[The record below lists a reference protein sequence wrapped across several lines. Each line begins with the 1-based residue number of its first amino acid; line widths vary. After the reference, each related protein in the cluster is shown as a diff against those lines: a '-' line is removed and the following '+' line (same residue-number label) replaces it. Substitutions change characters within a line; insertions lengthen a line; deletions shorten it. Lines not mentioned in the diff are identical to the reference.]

1 MASAPTVRDSK
12 DGFSEERVELQ
23 AVLSS
28 PLFQRAPKL
37 SKILA
42 YICEKYFNGKGASL
56 KEYSIAVDAL
66 GRAPGFDPQADAI
79 VRVDLHLLRKRL
91 ELYYANDGKYRHLRI
106 VLPLGHYVPE
116 FISNNAPG
124 TENVR
129 IPPKAVLST
138 PSVVH
143 PALPPLEEF
152 SRIAQDVPPLALA
165 PKFKKRKPIFSRPV
179 VLRRV
184 EMWAR
189 RRIIFLTAICCIFLG
204 MAGGVAGTVVLY
216 RHLFSGVWVFSNAPK
231 LVRLASAEILQ
242 HFSIGGAPDFENR
255 AIRIHCGS
263 AQDYVD
269 SAGFRWSSDR
279 FYSGGNIFQHDVV
292 PILRSADPALYSTG
306 RMGSFRYDVPVSRGT
321 YEVRL
326 LFAET
331 AQDIE
336 DGMRE
341 TSFTVGS
348 GAPNMID
355 VVADAGGTR
364 TATVKIYS
372 NVRPSADRKIHISF
386 RSTVG
391 FLNAIEILPEANGK
405 PGPIRISTLPHMFV
419 DLAGRHWLPDRYF
432 RGGRN
437 IDHVF
442 ASDGTD
448 DPLLFSRE
456 RFGNFSYSI
465 PVAQGYSYQL
475 TLYMA
480 ERYWGPQNSGNGG
493 VGSRIF
499 DVRCDNLEL
508 LRNFDLLEAAHDSPV
523 VAARFRH
530 LHPDSTGKLNLQFL
544 PVVNYAVL
552 NALEVE
558 AE

>member
-12 DGFSEERVELQ
+12 DGFREERAELQ

-28 PLFQRAPKL
+28 SLFRRAPKL

-42 YICEKYFNGKGASL
+42 YICEKYFSGKGANL

-91 ELYYANDGKYRHLRI
+91 ELYYANDGKYRRLRI

-116 FISNNAPG
+116 FISNHAPDAG
-124 TENVR
+124 NVR
-129 IPPKAVLST
+129 IPPKAVLSKPDVT
-138 PSVVH
+138 Y

-152 SRIAQDVPPLALA
+152 SRIAPDLPPLALA
-165 PKFKKRKPIFSRPV
+165 PKSKKRKLIFSKPV

-189 RRIIFLTAICCIFLG
+189 RRTIFLTAICCGFLG
-204 MAGGVAGTVVLY
+204 MAGGVAGTIVLY
-216 RHLFSGVWVFSNAPK
+216 RHLFSGVWVLSNAPAVVK
-231 LVRLASAEILQ
+231 LASAEILQ

-263 AQDYVD
+263 DHDYVD

-279 FYSGGNIFQHDVV
+279 FYSGGNVFQHDVV
-292 PILRSADPALYSTG
+292 PISRSADSALYSTG
-306 RMGSFRYDVPVSRGT
+306 RMGSFHYDVPVSPGA

-331 AQDIE
+331 TQDIE
-336 DGMRE
+336 EGMRE
-341 TSFTVGS
+341 MSFTVGS
-348 GAPNMID
+348 GTPYTID

-364 TATVKIYS
+364 TATMKIYS
-372 NVRPSADRKIHISF
+372 NVHPGADRKIHISF
-386 RSTVG
+386 RSTGG
-391 FLNAIEILPEANGK
+391 FLNGIEILPETNGK
-405 PGPIRISTLPHMFV
+405 PGPIRISALPHMFV

-442 ASDGTD
+442 AEDRT

-499 DVRCDNLEL
+499 NVRCDNLEL

>member
-1 MASAPTVRDSK
+1 MASAPTVRDGEG
-12 DGFSEERVELQ
+12 GFSEERAELQ

-42 YICEKYFNGKGASL
+42 YICEKYFSGKGANL

-91 ELYYANDGKYRHLRI
+91 ELYYANDGKYRRLRI

-116 FISNNAPG
+116 FIPNHAPG
-124 TENVR
+124 VGNVR

-138 PSVVH
+138 PNVAQ

-152 SRIAQDVPPLALA
+152 SRVAKDVPPLALA
-165 PKFKKRKPIFSRPV
+165 PKSKKRRLIFSRPV
-179 VLRRV
+179 ILRRV
-184 EMWAR
+184 EAWVHR
-189 RRIIFLTAICCIFLG
+189 HTIFLTAICCGALG
-204 MAGGVAGTVVLY
+204 IAGGVAGTAILY
-216 RHLFSGVWVFSNAPK
+216 RHLFTGMWVFSNEPTLVK
-231 LVRLASAEILQ
+231 LVSAEILQ
-242 HFSIGGAPDFENR
+242 HFSIGGAPDLESR

-263 AQDYVD
+263 DHDYVD

-279 FYSGGNIFQHDVV
+279 FYSGGSAFTHDVV
-292 PILRSADPALYSTG
+292 PIARSADPTLYSTG
-306 RMGSFRYDVPVSRGT
+306 RMGTFHYDVPVSPGA

-331 AQDIE
+331 TQDIE

-341 TSFTVGS
+341 TSFSVGS
-348 GAPNMID
+348 GAPYLID

-364 TATVKIYS
+364 TATTKIYS
-372 NVRPSADRKIHISF
+372 NTRPGADRKIHVSF
-386 RSTVG
+386 RSTDG
-391 FLNAIEILPEANGK
+391 FLNAIEILPETNGK
-405 PGPIRISTLPHMFV
+405 PSPIRISTLPHIFV

-442 ASDGTD
+442 APDRTD
-448 DPLLFSRE
+448 PILFSRE

-499 DVRCDNLEL
+499 NVRCDNLEL
-508 LRNFDLLEAAHDSPV
+508 LHNFDLLEAAHDSPV
-523 VAARFRH
+523 VAVRFRH
-530 LHPDSTGKLNLQFL
+530 LHPDSTGKLNLEFL
-544 PVVNYAVL
+544 SVVNYAVL

>member
-1 MASAPTVRDSK
+1 MASAPAVRDSK
-12 DGFSEERVELQ
+12 DGFREERAELQ

-28 PLFQRAPKL
+28 SLFRRAPKL

-91 ELYYANDGKYRHLRI
+91 ELYYADDGKYRHLRI

-116 FISNNAPG
+116 FIPNHAPVA
-124 TENVR
+124 ENVR

-138 PSVVH
+138 PNVAHS
-143 PALPPLEEF
+143 PLPPLEEF

-165 PKFKKRKPIFSRPV
+165 PKFKKRKLIFSRPV

-189 RRIIFLTAICCIFLG
+189 RRNIFLTAICCIFLG
-204 MAGGVAGTVVLY
+204 VASGVAGTVVLY
-216 RHLFSGVWVFSNAPK
+216 RHLFSGVWVFSNAPTP
-231 LVRLASAEILQ
+231 VRLASAEILQ

-263 AQDYVD
+263 TQDYVD

-279 FYSGGNIFQHDVV
+279 FYSGGNTFQHDVV
-292 PILRSADPALYSTG
+292 PIARSADPALYSTG
-306 RMGSFRYDVPVSRGT
+306 RTGTFHYDVPVFSGA

-331 AQDIE
+331 TQDIE
-336 DGMRE
+336 EGMRE
-341 TSFTVGS
+341 TLFIVGS
-348 GAPNMID
+348 GTPNIID
-355 VVADAGGTR
+355 VVADANGAR
-364 TATVKIYS
+364 TATTKIYS
-372 NVRPSADRKIHISF
+372 NVRPGADRKIHVSF
-386 RSTVG
+386 RSTAG
-391 FLNAIEILPEANGK
+391 FLNAIEILPETNGK

-442 ASDGTD
+442 AEDRM

-465 PVAQGYSYQL
+465 PVAQGYSYRL

-508 LRNFDLLEAAHDSPV
+508 LRNFDLLEASHDSPV

-530 LHPDSTGKLNLQFL
+530 LHPDSTGKLNLEFL

>member
-12 DGFSEERVELQ
+12 DFSEERAELQ

-42 YICEKYFNGKGASL
+42 YICEKYFSGKGANL

-91 ELYYANDGKYRHLRI
+91 ELYYANDGKYRRLRI
-106 VLPLGHYVPE
+106 ALPLGHYVPE
-116 FISNNAPG
+116 FISNHAPDAG
-124 TENVR
+124 NMR
-129 IPPKAVLST
+129 IPPKPVPST
-138 PSVVH
+138 PNIAHSA
-143 PALPPLEEF
+143 PSPLEEF
-152 SRIAQDVPPLALA
+152 SPIAQDAPPLVLA
-165 PKFKKRKPIFSRPV
+165 PKPKKQKLIFMRSV
-179 VLRRV
+179 ALRRV
-184 EMWAR
+184 GVWVR
-189 RRIIFLTAICCIFLG
+189 RRNIFLTAICCSFLG

-216 RHLFSGVWVFSNAPK
+216 RHLFNRVWIFSNTPTP
-231 LVRLASAEILQ
+231 VRLASAEILQ
-242 HFSIGGAPDFENR
+242 HFSIGGAQDFENR

-279 FYSGGNIFQHDVV
+279 YYSGGNVLQHDVV
-292 PILRSADPALYSTG
+292 PIFRSADPALYSTG
-306 RMGSFRYDVPVSRGT
+306 RMGAFHYDIPVSPGT

-331 AQDIE
+331 MQDIE

-341 TSFTVGS
+341 MSFTVGS
-348 GAPNMID
+348 GTPNMID

-364 TATVKIYS
+364 TATTKIYS
-372 NVRPSADRKIHISF
+372 NVHPGADRKIHVSF
-386 RSTVG
+386 RSTGG
-391 FLNAIEILPEANGK
+391 FLNAIEILPEPNGR
-405 PGPIRISTLPHMFV
+405 PGPIRISALPHMFI

-437 IDHVF
+437 IDHMF
-442 ASDGTD
+442 ALDRT

-499 DVRCDNLEL
+499 NVRCGNLEL
-508 LRNFDLLEAAHDSPV
+508 LHNFDLLEAAHDSPV
-523 VAARFRH
+523 VVARFRH

-544 PVVNYAVL
+544 PVINYAVL

>member
-12 DGFSEERVELQ
+12 DGFSEERAELQ

-42 YICEKYFNGKGASL
+42 YICEKYFSGKGANL

-91 ELYYANDGKYRHLRI
+91 ELYYANDGKYHRLRI

-116 FISNNAPG
+116 FIPNYAPSS
-124 TENVR
+124 ENVR

-138 PSVVH
+138 PNVVY
-143 PALPPLEEF
+143 PPLPPLEAF
-152 SRIAQDVPPLALA
+152 SRIVQDVPPLALA
-165 PKFKKRKPIFSRPV
+165 LKSKKRKLIFSRPV

-184 EMWAR
+184 EIWVR
-189 RRIIFLTAICCIFLG
+189 RRTIFLTAICCVFLG
-204 MAGGVAGTVVLY
+204 MAGGVAGTIVLH
-216 RHLFSGVWVFSNAPK
+216 RHLFSGFWVFSNAPP
-231 LVRLASAEILQ
+231 LVKLASAEILQ

-255 AIRIHCGS
+255 AIRIRCGS
-263 AQDYVD
+263 DHEYVD

-279 FYSGGNIFQHDVV
+279 FYSGGNVFQHDIV
-292 PILRSADPALYSTG
+292 PIARSADPTLYSTG
-306 RMGSFRYDVPVSRGT
+306 RMGSFHYDVPVSPGS

-331 AQDIE
+331 TQDIE
-336 DGMRE
+336 EGMRE
-341 TSFTVGS
+341 MSFTVGS
-348 GAPNMID
+348 GTPNMID
-355 VVADAGGTR
+355 VVADAGGTT
-364 TATVKIYS
+364 TATMKIYS
-372 NVRPSADRKIHISF
+372 NVHPGADRKIHVSF
-386 RSTVG
+386 HSSGG
-391 FLNAIEILPEANGK
+391 FLNAIEILPETSGK
-405 PGPIRISTLPHMFV
+405 PGPIRISTLPHLFV

-442 ASDGTD
+442 APDRA

-499 DVRCDNLEL
+499 NVRCDNLEL
-508 LRNFDLLEAAHDSPV
+508 LRNFDLLKAAHDSPV

-530 LHPDSTGKLNLQFL
+530 LHPDSTGKLNLEFL
-544 PVVNYAVL
+544 PVLNYAVL